1 MFHQI
6 EVSVI
11 NLNSSK
17 REFSLYFSD
26 ENSPSLIIKLIES
39 IFREQTTEMLANDLK
54 VQKHLTLLG
63 LEFSQISFY
72 FIMYEDFDPV
82 VINQMRQKSWK

>member
-1 MFHQI
+1 VFYQI

-26 ENSPSLIIKLIES
+26 GNSPSLIIKLIES
-39 IFREQTTEMLANDLK
+39 IFRKQTIEMLANDLK

-72 FIMYEDFDPV
+72 FLMYEDFDPV

>member
-26 ENSPSLIIKLIES
+26 GNSPSLIIKLIES
-39 IFREQTTEMLANDLK
+39 IFRKQTIEMLANDLK

-72 FIMYEDFDPV
+72 FLMYEDFDPV
-82 VINQMRQKSWK
+82 AINQMRQKPWK

>member
-26 ENSPSLIIKLIES
+26 GNSSSLVIKLIES
-39 IFREQTTEMLANDLK
+39 IFRKQTTEMLANDLK

>member
-26 ENSPSLIIKLIES
+26 GNSPSLIIKLIES
-39 IFREQTTEMLANDLK
+39 IFRKQTIEMLANDLK

>member
-26 ENSPSLIIKLIES
+26 GNSPSLIIKLIES
-39 IFREQTTEMLANDLK
+39 IFRKQTIEMLANDLK

-72 FIMYEDFDPV
+72 FLMYEDFDPV
-82 VINQMRQKSWK
+82 AINQMRQKSWK

>member
-26 ENSPSLIIKLIES
+26 GNSPSLIIKLIES
-39 IFREQTTEMLANDLK
+39 IFRKQTIEMLANDLK

-63 LEFSQISFY
+63 LEFSQINFY
-72 FIMYEDFDPV
+72 FLMYEDFDPV

>member
-26 ENSPSLIIKLIES
+26 GNSPSLIIKLTEN
-39 IFREQTTEMLANDLK
+39 IFRKQTTEMLANDLK

-72 FIMYEDFDPV
+72 FLMYEDFDPV

>member
-1 MFHQI
+1 VFHQI

-26 ENSPSLIIKLIES
+26 GNSPSLIIKLIES
-39 IFREQTTEMLANDLK
+39 IFRKQTIEMLANDLK